1 MKLNIFGMDCVSCAM
16 NIDEEIEKIDGV
28 KESNTNYAKQQI
40 EIAFD
45 SKKVSIDKI
54 ISAVKKVDEKYDV
67 RIIDDKE

>member
-1 MKLNIFGMDCVSCAM
+1 MVDSILSSMQKMKLNIFGMDCVSCAM

-45 SKKVSIDKI
+45 SKKFL
-54 ISAVKKVDEKYDV
+54 
-67 RIIDDKE
+67 